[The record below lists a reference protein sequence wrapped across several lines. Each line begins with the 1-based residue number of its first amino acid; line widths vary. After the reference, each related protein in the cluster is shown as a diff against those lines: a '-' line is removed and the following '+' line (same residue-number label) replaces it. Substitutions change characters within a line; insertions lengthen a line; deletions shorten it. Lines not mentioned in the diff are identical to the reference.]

1 MSESNREALTSISK
15 VATPEEIGE
24 FWDTNS
30 LVDHG
35 RHAHEVSFELRARRR
50 HRIILDP
57 ELYSRLETEA
67 FIRRISPETLVNRW
81 ISEKLQAV

>member
-1 MSESNREALTSISK
+1 MGESNREALTSISK

-30 LVDHG
+30 LADHG
-35 RHAHEVSFELRARRR
+35 RNSNEVSFELRARRR

-67 FIRRISPETLVNRW
+67 LIRGISPETLVNRW
-81 ISEKLQAV
+81 VSEKLQAV